1 MDADRRLQKDVQDEL
16 AWEPSLDEGKIG
28 VAADNGVITLSGEV
42 STYGEKYQAEKA
54 ALRVRG
60 VRAVA
65 NDLTV
70 ETTAP
75 HKRTDAEI
83 AQSALTA
90 LGLMVSVPKDRL
102 KVVVREGYVTLEG
115 EVEWDYQ
122 RQAAGRAVRD
132 LVGVKGLINTISIR
146 PRLTPRDVK
155 KKITDAF
162 HRSAQFDADQIT
174 IEVEGSRVTL
184 RGSASSW
191 AEKNAA
197 ARAAWSAPGVT
208 DVRNLMTVQSWA
220 AAHV

>member
-1 MDADRRLQKDVQDEL
+1 MDADRKLQKDVQDEL
-16 AWEPSLDEGKIG
+16 VWEPSIDEGKIG

-70 ETTAP
+70 QTTAP

-90 LGLMVSVPKDRL
+90 LGLMVSVPRDRI

-122 RQAAGRAVRD
+122 RQAAGRSVRD

-162 HRSAQFDADQIT
+162 HRSAQFDSDQIT
-174 IEVEGSRVTL
+174 VEVEGSQVTL
-184 RGSASSW
+184 RGSTTSW
-191 AEKNAA
+191 AEKNEAG
-197 ARAAWSAPGVT
+197 RAAWSAPGVM
-208 DVRNLMTVQSWA
+208 DVRNLITVQSWA